1 MKLACK
7 QTPDLN
13 KSLVTILTSVIFTCV
28 LGSFRNL
35 DNAQQNQVKITHRVE
50 NLATLSVTQSNRTQ
64 RIQFAPGT
72 SATTVEDTVI
82 RGTRDVYFLD
92 GKGGQVIHLELTSVE
107 NNAVFELITPQGE
120 SILQETSN
128 WKGILPETGD
138 YQIVIGGVRGNSTYD
153 LGVKI
158 D

>member
-1 MKLACK
+1 MKSECK
-7 QTPDLN
+7 PTPDLN
-13 KSLVTILTSVIFTCV
+13 KSLVTIITAVVFTCV
-28 LGSFRNL
+28 LGSFKNL
-35 DNAQQNQVKITHRVE
+35 DNTNQNQFEVTHRVE
-50 NLATLSVTQSNRTQ
+50 NLATLSLTQSNRTQ

-72 SATTVEDTVI
+72 STTNVEDTVI

-138 YQIVIGGVRGNSTYD
+138 YQIIIGGVRGNATYD
-153 LGVKI
+153 LAVEVN
-158 D
+158 

>member
-13 KSLVTILTSVIFTCV
+13 KSLVTIITAVVFTCV
-28 LGSFRNL
+28 LGSFKNL
-35 DNAQQNQVKITHRVE
+35 DNPNQSQFEVTHRVE
-50 NLATLSVTQSNRTQ
+50 NLATLSLTNNSRTQ
-64 RIQFAPGT
+64 RIQLAPGT
-72 SATTVEDTVI
+72 IATTVEDTVI

-92 GKGGQVIHLELTSVE
+92 AKGGQVIHLELTSVE
-107 NNAVFELITPQGE
+107 DNAVFELITPKGK

-138 YQIVIGGVRGNSTYD
+138 YQIIIGGVRGNATYD
-153 LGVKI
+153 LAITI